1 MPAVK
6 GKEIYRQA
14 ASVVLLRSSSEGV
27 EVLLL
32 HKPRKRDAWQL
43 PQGGVEE
50 GEDVRK
56 AAFRELQE
64 EAGIAQVTVLGQS
77 REVYQY
83 DFPASYRRFRPDN
96 VRGQHIAYVFAA
108 VPSDVAV
115 AVDHKEVDDFAWVSA
130 AHFPRYIRRAAYLD
144 LVRRLLREAEQ
155 FFPLSPSSF
164 PFSS

>member
-1 MPAVK
+1 MYSAPVS

-14 ASVVLLRSSSEGV
+14 ASVVLLRSSAEGM

-50 GEDVRK
+50 GEDVWK

-64 EAGIAQVTVLGQS
+64 EAGIAQVTVLGRS

-83 DFPASYRRFRPDN
+83 DFPSSYRRFRPDN

-108 VPSDVAV
+108 ASSDVAV
-115 AVDHKEVDDFAWVSA
+115 VVDHKEVDDFTWVSA
-130 AHFPRYIRRAAYLD
+130 VHLPRYIRRAAYLD
-144 LVRRLLREAEQ
+144 LVRRLLREAE
-155 FFPLSPSSF
+155 
-164 PFSS
+164 PFLP